1 MRYGMAIDLDRCLG
15 CGACIVACKSH
26 NNTPKGVNWS
36 HLIFEEEGT
45 YPSVSINMTPVLC
58 MQCANPA
65 CVNVCPTGASW
76 QGEDGIVHVDADRCI
91 GCRYCIAA
99 CPYGA
104 RQFMTEKPQSYYPA
118 KDDVFPYMEKQEELF
133 ALGVVT
139 KCEFC
144 STRLDEGKEPA
155 CVATC
160 PANARIFGD
169 VSDPASEISMVVGMR
184 AGRGLKAEEA
194 GTDPQVFYLPR

>member
-1 MRYGMAIDLDRCLG
+1 MRYGMAIDLQKCIG

-26 NNTPKGVNWS
+26 NNTPKGIGWS
-36 HLIFEEEGT
+36 HLVFEEEGT
-45 YPSVSINMTPVLC
+45 YPNVSIDVTPVLC

-76 QGEDGIVHVDADRCI
+76 QSEDGIVHVDESRCI

-104 RQFMTEKPQSYYPA
+104 RQFMEGKPESYYPTKGDKFA
-118 KDDVFPYMEKQEELF
+118 FMTAQEQNF
-133 ALGVVT
+133 KPGIVT
-139 KCEFC
+139 KCDFC
-144 STRLDEGKEPA
+144 TARLEEGKEPA

-160 PANARIFGD
+160 PAQARIFGD
-169 VSDPASEISMVVGMR
+169 LSDPSSKISFEIGKRSGK
-184 AGRGLKAEEA
+184 GLKADQA
-194 GTDPQVFYLPR
+194 GTEPQVFYLPR